1 MTKSYKKSRKRSYKK
16 SKKTKKYKLRS
27 LKGYGS
33 CIRNTSKKYI
43 TRNSPPYSANKCC
56 NETKKGNDGNLY
68 ISKPNKNNICKWIK
82 PNKKSSSRRRSGF
95 KHRKSSSRRRRGFKH
110 RKSRALYSYNKMI
123 YNYKLNSKINENKD
137 HYNKN
142 VKQTLLNKNVNI
154 KNEDIVMYTTSH
166 GGGDMFNVY
175 IIPKYNYA
183 IITIYHYFFSED
195 QDING
200 NPFVKLNKNNL
211 IENIKNQINTDGII
225 IDDIIS
231 VDPPSKNKKTRYY
244 DRFPGFKSYILR
256 ITYNKLFRNKLGG
269 SVLFELNNNYNYEYL
284 YICGSIYKFNSM
296 DINKD
301 MSKITHYFCNQLD
314 YDYAVSNNYIYLL
327 SENSVIP
334 KLNYEMW
341 IKENNYSNDETDPY
355 GYFYSMTENRQ
366 MKSTKEFISL
376 YQNNLD
382 YKMIFDLYWYH

>member
-16 SKKTKKYKLRS
+16 YKKSKKYKLKS
-27 LKGYGS
+27 IKGYGS
-33 CIRNTSKKYI
+33 CIRKTSKKYI

-56 NETKKGNDGNLY
+56 NETKQGNDGNLY
-68 ISKPNKNNICKWIK
+68 RSKPNKNNICKWIK
-82 PNKKSSSRRRSGF
+82 RTEKSS
-95 KHRKSSSRRRRGFKH
+95 
-110 RKSRALYSYNKMI
+110 ALDSYNKMI
-123 YNYKLNSKINENKD
+123 SNYKLNSKINENKD
-137 HYNKN
+137 PYNKN

-154 KNEDIVMYTTSH
+154 KNEDIVMYTTEH
-166 GGGDMFNVY
+166 NGGDMFNVY

-183 IITIYHYFFSED
+183 VITISNNFFSED

-200 NPFVKLNKNNL
+200 NPLVKLNKNNL

-231 VDPPSKNKKTRYY
+231 VDPPSKNKKTRHY

-284 YICGSIYKFNSM
+284 YICGCIYKFNSM
-296 DINKD
+296 DTNKD
-301 MSKITHYFCNQLD
+301 MSKITHYFCNDLD

-327 SENSVIP
+327 LENSVIP

-341 IKENNYSNDETDPY
+341 IKENNYSNNETDPY
-355 GYFYSMTENRQ
+355 GYFYSMTDNRQ
-366 MKSTKEFISL
+366 KKSTKEFISL

-382 YKMIFDLYWYH
+382 YKMIFDLFWYN